1 MTGLGVVEVTWL
13 DFLLLTVVAVS
24 VAISVWR
31 GFIREVVSMFSVV
44 AALVVAAMGYR
55 WAGGFFEDLART
67 PQVARGIGFLALF
80 FLVLALGVIAS
91 ALLRRLVR
99 TAGLDWFDCFLG
111 GTFGVLRGLLIGS
124 VILFVL
130 TAFDIKRSVTA
141 NYLLAPYFVVGA
153 RAVVLVMPQELKT
166 QFREGYQKFR
176 RALVESVK
184 GE

>member
-67 PQVARGIGFLALF
+67 PQVDLPPVIVPTRM
-80 FLVLALGVIAS
+80 LVQ
-91 ALLRRLVR
+91 R
-99 TAGLDWFDCFLG
+99 
-111 GTFGVLRGLLIGS
+111 
-124 VILFVL
+124 
-130 TAFDIKRSVTA
+130 
-141 NYLLAPYFVVGA
+141 
-153 RAVVLVMPQELKT
+153 
-166 QFREGYQKFR
+166 
-176 RALVESVK
+176 
-184 GE
+184 